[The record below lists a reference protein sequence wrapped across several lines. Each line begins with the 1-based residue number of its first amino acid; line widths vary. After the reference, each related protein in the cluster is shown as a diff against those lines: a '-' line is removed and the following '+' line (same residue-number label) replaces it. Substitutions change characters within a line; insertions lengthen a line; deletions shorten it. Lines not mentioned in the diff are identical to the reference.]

1 MSPFRFLICFCVYGN
16 LAFGE
21 VSPLESRLPRTNL
34 LVYHAASGQVAT
46 VKTKSDWQKRRLEI
60 LEGMQQIMGPLP
72 GKEKRSVLDVNV
84 SASTDCG
91 SYVRQFLTYAS
102 EPGSRTPAYLL
113 IPKVALDSRRK
124 LAAILAFH
132 PTDMKFGH
140 RVVVEQLRDNYRAY
154 GRDLAERG
162 YIVLAPAYPLMAD
175 YQPDLKSLGYSSG
188 TMKAIWDNIRGLDL
202 LESLPY
208 VKRGKIGAIGHS
220 LGGHNAIYTA
230 VFDSR
235 IKVIVTSCG
244 FDSFVDYYDGN
255 ITGWTN
261 ERYMPQLLNYAKRL
275 EDVPFDFHELLG
287 ALAPRPI
294 FISAPLH
301 DTNFKWRSVDK
312 TVEAAE
318 PVYRLYNAGKRV
330 HVEHPDG
337 GHDFPAKIRTAA
349 YEFLDK
355 ALK

>member
-1 MSPFRFLICFCVYGN
+1 MRPVRFIICFCIFGN

-21 VSPLESRLPRTNL
+21 VFPLESRLPRTNL
-34 LVYHAASGQVAT
+34 LVYHRANGQVAT
-46 VKTKSDWQKRRLEI
+46 VKTTSDWQKRRLEI
-60 LEGMQQIMGPLP
+60 LEAMQQIMGRLP
-72 GKEKRSVLDVNV
+72 GKEKRSALDVNV
-84 SASTDCG
+84 SERVDCG
-91 SYVRQFLTYAS
+91 SYVRQLLTYVS

-113 IPKVALDSRRK
+113 IPKSALHVRRK
-124 LAAILAFH
+124 FPAILALH

-154 GRDLAERG
+154 ARDLAERG
-162 YIVLAPAYPLMAD
+162 YVVLAPAYPLMAD
-175 YQPDLKSLGYSSG
+175 YQPDLKRLGYSSG
-188 TMKAIWDNIRGLDL
+188 TMKAIWDNVRGLDL
-202 LESLPY
+202 LVSLPY

-244 FDSFVDYYDGN
+244 FDSFADYYDGN
-255 ITGWTN
+255 IAGWTS
-261 ERYMPQLLNYAKRL
+261 ERYMPRLLFYAKRL
-275 EDVPFDFHELLG
+275 EDVPFDFHELVG

-301 DTNFKWRSVDK
+301 DTNFKWQSVDK
-312 TVEAAE
+312 TVEAAQ
-318 PVYRLYNAGKRV
+318 PVYRLYDAGKCI
-330 HVEHPDG
+330 HVEHPDC
-337 GHDFPAKIRTAA
+337 GHDFPPEIRSAA
-349 YEFLDK
+349 YQFLDK

>member
-1 MSPFRFLICFCVYGN
+1 MRPVRFIICFCILGN

-21 VSPLESRLPRTNL
+21 ASPFESKLPRTNL
-34 LVYHAASGQVAT
+34 LVYHGARGQVAT

-60 LEGMQQIMGPLP
+60 LESMQQIMGPLP
-72 GKEKRSVLDVNV
+72 GKEKRSTLDVKISENI
-84 SASTDCG
+84 DCG
-91 SYVRQFLTYAS
+91 SYVRQLLTYVS
-102 EPGSRTPAYLL
+102 EPGCRTPAYLL
-113 IPKVALDSRRK
+113 IPKVALHAPRK
-124 LAAILAFH
+124 LPGILALH

-140 RVVVEQLRDNYRAY
+140 RVVVEQLRDNYRTYAH
-154 GRDLAERG
+154 DLAERG
-162 YIVLAPAYPLMAD
+162 YVVLAPAYPLMAD

-208 VKRGKIGAIGHS
+208 IKRGKIGAIGHS

-244 FDSFVDYYDGN
+244 FDSFADYYDGN
-255 ITGWTN
+255 IAGWTS
-261 ERYMPQLLNYAKRL
+261 ERYMPRLLDYAKRL
-275 EDVPFDFHELLG
+275 EQVPFDFHELLG
-287 ALAPRPI
+287 ALAPRPV
-294 FISAPLH
+294 FISAPLR
-301 DTNFKWRSVDK
+301 DTNFKWRSVDN

-318 PVYRLYNAGKRV
+318 PVYRLYDAV
-330 HVEHPDG
+330 THLHVEHPDC
-337 GHDFPAKIRTAA
+337 GHDFPAEMRTSA

-355 ALK
+355 VLK